1 MKSLVIVHRGPEYQ
15 ANFAEIAARVTAR
28 DPGIRP
34 FILAAAD
41 PRPPPAW
48 VWENPALT
56 VALTSRFRLR
66 PQRGPVLR
74 NHQVDKL
81 VQAKVFQANGIPTPP
96 VLPFTFGMRLDPI
109 LFGDFVILK
118 PMSLHLTSSGQGI
131 HLLRR
136 TRVERLTRDDFPA
149 VHPIH
154 RDRRGYLVQRFVD
167 TGPHVSDNRV
177 ATFFGRVL
185 YANCATARPSRPDL
199 GHFDPAVG
207 ETAISSLVQDSDW
220 RWHADADVLHLAER
234 VHAAFPGI
242 PLLGTD
248 ILREAGTGR
257 LFVLE
262 CNPGGN
268 TWHFSSPGGQA
279 WRIKLGRRLGATGS
293 GAEAAGRKML
303 LEQFGAFDIVAEALV
318 AKTRAL
324 AA

>member
-15 ANFAEIAARVTAR
+15 ADFAEIAARIAAR
-28 DPGIRP
+28 DPGIQP
-34 FILAAAD
+34 FILSAAD
-41 PRPPPAW
+41 PRPPPEW
-48 VWENPALT
+48 IWQNPALT

-66 PQRGPVLR
+66 PQRGPVFH

-81 VQAKVFQANGIPTPP
+81 AQAKVFQANGIPTPP

-118 PMSLHLTSSGQGI
+118 PMSLHLTSSGLGI

-136 TRVERLTRDDFPA
+136 SRAERLTRDDFPA
-149 VHPIH
+149 GHPIH

-167 TGPHVSDNRV
+167 TGPNVSDNRV

-185 YANCATARPSRPDL
+185 YANCATARASRPDL

-207 ETAISSLVQDSDW
+207 DTAISSLLQESDW
-220 RWHADADVLHLAER
+220 RWHADADVLDPAER
-234 VHAAFPGI
+234 VHAAIPGI

-257 LFVLE
+257 LYVLE

-268 TWHFSSPGGQA
+268 TWHFSSP
-279 WRIKLGRRLGATGS
+279 S
-293 GAEAAGRKML
+293 G
-303 LEQFGAFDIVAEALV
+303 
-318 AKTRAL
+318 
-324 AA
+324 